1 MTKYDQNDNIATH
14 KTPQTPK
21 EALILALKLAIIAP
35 TEQDSRNVIEMLP
48 ALIAKLTE
56 LEIDECKAMAQMQV
70 FGPIY

>member
-35 TEQDSRNVIEMLP
+35 TEQDSRNVIEILP
-48 ALIAKLTE
+48 GLIANLTE
-56 LEIDECKAMAQMQV
+56 LEIDECKAVAQMQV